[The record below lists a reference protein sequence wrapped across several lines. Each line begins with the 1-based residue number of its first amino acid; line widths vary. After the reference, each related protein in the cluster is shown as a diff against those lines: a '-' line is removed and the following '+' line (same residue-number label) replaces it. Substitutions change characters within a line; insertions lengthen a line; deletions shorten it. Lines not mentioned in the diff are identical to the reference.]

1 MKQTLQDLLDLRNDS
16 LCLAAVY
23 DEIASH
29 LERVREQVPVDAHD
43 GVVPVEYVDIVV
55 EKVAQLRDEHVI
67 AAAQLEK
74 MEVSNV
80 PVLTGG

>member
-23 DEIASH
+23 DEIAAH
-29 LERVREQVPVDAHD
+29 LQKVREQVPVDAHD

-55 EKVAQLRDEHVI
+55 EQVAHLRDEHVD
-67 AAAQLEK
+67 AAAEIEK
-74 MEVSNV
+74 MEVLNV
-80 PVLTGG
+80 PVLAGE